1 MLAFHHHAT
10 VRLCNRVSSVS
21 KVLSSKSVDHSL
33 FSSSQHRNWNQ
44 LIVVQQVRPLNPF
57 VNNAHALKFPPLL
70 FRSPRQSFPPTFFT
84 HLHLHTPLILTLY
97 SLKNLF
103 VSGSPSNLISFHIQ
117 VSAVY
122 SLKGFIL
129 LASHFYSTCIL
140 PSLVQTPSPFSL
152 LAYPRCVGSFDRCT
166 HFFCYFSKCPF
177 FVCVYPVECLKKTPT
192 LQLTS
197 LPSTPWSFFCNL
209 CLVFALSHILNFQ
222 MSVLCMFLLPSP
234 FFLGPPYAAAPK
246 GVHLGALRGCKRWW
260 DATSTSYSQGV
271 ENTIPHCWFTLKA
284 LTPHPL
290 TSLPFFIAPKLP
302 QNLSELLL
310 PLNTRPTPTCSSCP
324 LSDYICMPLPRKRV
338 CEKGGRLHLLSPV
351 FGCKFRAEERLDGT
365 KNKCTGVE
373 KREKIKGG

>member
-1 MLAFHHHAT
+1 M
-10 VRLCNRVSSVS
+10 
-21 KVLSSKSVDHSL
+21 
-33 FSSSQHRNWNQ
+33 
-44 LIVVQQVRPLNPF
+44 
-57 VNNAHALKFPPLL
+57 
-70 FRSPRQSFPPTFFT
+70 
-84 HLHLHTPLILTLY
+84 LTLSN
-97 SLKNLF
+97 SLHCCF
-103 VSGSPSNLISFHIQ
+103 AHPVSLSLQPSLPICI
-117 VSAVY
+117 
-122 SLKGFIL
+122 
-129 LASHFYSTCIL
+129 CIL
-140 PSLVQTPSPFSL
+140 PSYWPCTALRICLSLDLPPTSFLSTYKSVLFTPSKVLFSL
-152 LAYPRCVGSFDRCT
+152 PHTFIQPASFLLLFRPPPPFLYLHIPGVLAHLIDVLI
-166 HFFCYFSKCPF
+166 FSVTSLNVLF

>member
-1 MLAFHHHAT
+1 M
-10 VRLCNRVSSVS
+10 
-21 KVLSSKSVDHSL
+21 
-33 FSSSQHRNWNQ
+33 
-44 LIVVQQVRPLNPF
+44 QQVRPLNPF

-140 PSLVQTPSPFSL
+140 PSLVQTPLPFLYLHIPGVLAHLIDVLIFSVTSL
-152 LAYPRCVGSFDRCT
+152 NVL
-166 HFFCYFSKCPF
+166 F

-209 CLVFALSHILNFQ
+209 CLVFALSHILNFK

-246 GVHLGALRGCKRWW
+246 GVHLGALRGCKR
-260 DATSTSYSQGV
+260 
-271 ENTIPHCWFTLKA
+271 
-284 LTPHPL
+284 
-290 TSLPFFIAPKLP
+290 
-302 QNLSELLL
+302 
-310 PLNTRPTPTCSSCP
+310 
-324 LSDYICMPLPRKRV
+324 
-338 CEKGGRLHLLSPV
+338 
-351 FGCKFRAEERLDGT
+351 
-365 KNKCTGVE
+365 
-373 KREKIKGG
+373 